1 MTIWADLAPWLL
13 AMTGVLTVTK
23 GVSKILAKSRHPD
36 FAKWSTR
43 VEASGEISTGLV
55 AFLVFCLWVTQYADD
70 PLWALKVVA
79 TSVGL
84 LLVVCSLS
92 ASAILAPRLALT
104 ANPNPRLL
112 TWRTK
117 PRWGQSITRPQRPRP
132 RRSRLNAPDKKQRS
146 QSGRDCDL

>member
-13 AMTGVLTVTK
+13 AMTGVFTVTK
-23 GVSKILAKSRHPD
+23 GVSKILAKSQHPD

-55 AFLVFCLWVTQYADD
+55 AFVVFCLWVTQYADG

-84 LLVVCSLS
+84 LLVVLFFVSIS
-92 ASAILAPRLALT
+92 DS
-104 ANPNPRLL
+104 
-112 TWRTK
+112 RTT
-117 PRWGQSITRPQRPRP
+117 PG
-132 RRSRLNAPDKKQRS
+132 PDCES
-146 QSGRDCDL
+146 ESEII